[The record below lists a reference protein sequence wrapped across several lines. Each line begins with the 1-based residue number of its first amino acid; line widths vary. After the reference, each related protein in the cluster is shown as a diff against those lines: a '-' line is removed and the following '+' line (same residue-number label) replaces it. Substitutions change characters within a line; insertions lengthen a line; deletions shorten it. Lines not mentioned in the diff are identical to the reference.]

1 MYDAVF
7 FVKESSTSLSICR
20 DVEFDGKLYVRGT
33 STRGW
38 EHFCSLLY

>member
-7 FVKESSTSLSICR
+7 FVKESSKSLSICR

-33 STRGW
+33 ST
-38 EHFCSLLY
+38 